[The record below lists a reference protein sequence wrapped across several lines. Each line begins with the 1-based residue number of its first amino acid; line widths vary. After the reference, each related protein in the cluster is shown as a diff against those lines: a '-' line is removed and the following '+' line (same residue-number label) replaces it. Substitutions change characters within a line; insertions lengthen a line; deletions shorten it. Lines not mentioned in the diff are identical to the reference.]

1 MNPIPEGVRLFNAAQ
16 FWEAHEAWEAR
27 WLDADGD
34 EKLFLQGLIQLAA
47 AYHHV
52 QRGTLRGGLRLFA
65 SSREKLHKFRDGF
78 LSVHFEEAVVTA
90 LGQAERLRKG
100 ERISP
105 DEWPKLRYN
114 RDLSDPGHGP
124 PSSRG

>member
-1 MNPIPEGVRLFNAAQ
+1 MSPILEGVSLFNAGQ

-27 WLDADGD
+27 WLQSDGD
-34 EKLFLQGLIQLAA
+34 EKRFLQGLIQLAA

-52 QRGTLRGGLRLFA
+52 QRGTLSGGLRLFA

-78 LSVHFEEAVVTA
+78 LDVEFEHALVTA
-90 LGQAERLRKG
+90 LSQVERLRNG

-114 RDLSDPGHGP
+114 RDLL
-124 PSSRG
+124 